1 MKTKR
6 VKKTIVV
13 VFDELNSNFFIQNR
27 SGIDYITS
35 ITSPEVRYILCKVLK
50 KLGFKITLI
59 DNKKKGEK

>member
-27 SGIDYITS
+27 SGIKHIS
-35 ITSPEVRYILCKVLK
+35 S
-50 KLGFKITLI
+50 
-59 DNKKKGEK
+59 